1 MKLSVNNT
9 TDQSNRNREQPM
21 REQQTSRRRFLQST
35 AVGSAALCVG
45 GLSLSGSGLAFESK
59 PEPANVGISFS
70 LYGMRSLKLADAL
83 TACADIGYDGVE
95 LDSGREQSG
104 DPAKLSAG
112 DRRGVRKQ
120 FQDLELNLPCLM
132 ENMPLLTTDARH
144 RQNLDRLKAVGELGH
159 DLSPDAPPIIETI
172 LGSRPDRWEKEKD
185 KMASTLGDWAK
196 AAEASKTVIAFKAHV
211 GGALHTP
218 EGAKWLVDRVD
229 SRWIRLNYD
238 FSHFQ
243 LRDFD
248 LEKSL
253 SLLMDKT
260 VFIHVKDNKGR
271 LGNFRFLLPGEGD
284 IDYGTYFR
292 MLKQARYRGSVCV
305 EVSGQIHGK
314 PGYDPVAAAKTSYAN
329 LAPLLVNAKLRS

>member
-1 MKLSVNNT
+1 M

-21 REQQTSRRRFLQST
+21 REQQTSRRRFLQS
-35 AVGSAALCVG
+35 AAAGSAALCAG
-45 GLSLSGSGLAFESK
+45 GLSLPGPVAANESK
-59 PEPANVGISFS
+59 PEPAKVGISFS
-70 LYGMRSLKLADAL
+70 LYGMRSLKLAEAMK
-83 TACADIGYDGVE
+83 ACSDIGCDGVE
-95 LDSGREQSG
+95 LDSGRGQSG
-104 DPAKLSAG
+104 DPEKLSAG
-112 DRRGVRKQ
+112 DRRDVRKQ
-120 FQDLELNLPCLM
+120 FQDVGLNLPCLM

-159 DLSPDAPPIIETI
+159 DLSPAAPPIIETI

-185 KMASTLGDWAK
+185 KMAATLEDWAK

-229 SRWIRLNYD
+229 NRWIRLNYD

-253 SLLMDKT
+253 SLLIDKT

-284 IDYGTYFR
+284 IDYVTYFR
-292 MLKQARYRGSVCV
+292 LLKQARYRGSVCV

-314 PGYDPVAAAKTSYAN
+314 PGYDPVAAARTSYVN
-329 LAPLLVNAKLRS
+329 LAPLLAKAKLRG